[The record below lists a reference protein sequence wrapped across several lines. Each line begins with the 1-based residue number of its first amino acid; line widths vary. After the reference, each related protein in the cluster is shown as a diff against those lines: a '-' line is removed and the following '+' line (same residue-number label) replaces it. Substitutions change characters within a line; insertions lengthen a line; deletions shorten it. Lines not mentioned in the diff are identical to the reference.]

1 MTPARAR
8 TPAQTPETA
17 TPSSSVARLP
27 DVTAERASRFLD
39 HDFAHV
45 RIHADAEAERVTD
58 SLGARAATIGRDVYF
73 APGEY
78 RPGTH
83 EGERLIGH
91 ELAHVIQQEGGQPA
105 PGAALDPQA
114 AADRAGVAVAER
126 RPSRVGQPATPS
138 GLPALEPKPNTPT
151 VDAGTVAKTAPTTN
165 PTTNPAAPVKTW
177 DQRVTEAQAET
188 DLTVKSA
195 ALTALAQEALGAA
208 YTVKE
213 AGTTSPGQ
221 LAPADYALAPTINV
235 DVRLTSKKKTNG
247 NPVGDVAGHTFGPGP
262 SAQYCILGPKALKA
276 GSPMDVA
283 LYADHELYH
292 SRKPSAGELEV
303 WTDSFVH
310 YFIKTFGNQWA
321 PLIGYYDA
329 EKPDGAG
336 KFPQREATIT
346 ALDAYYQGLSDTVPA
361 GEKNSDKRKF
371 ILWFRRRISDRPGSA
386 FITDLSA
393 KTGVTATEPA
403 DAPAA
408 SKKP

>member
-1 MTPARAR
+1 MTPAHAR
-8 TPAQTPETA
+8 TPAQTPEAAAPASGVT
-17 TPSSSVARLP
+17 RLP
-27 DVTAERASRFLD
+27 EATEQRASRFLD

-45 RIHADAEAERVTD
+45 RVHADSEAERLTD
-58 SLGARAATIGRDVYF
+58 GLDARAATIGRDIYF
-73 APGEY
+73 APGEF
-78 RPGTH
+78 RPGTVD
-83 EGERLIGH
+83 GERLIGH
-91 ELAHVIQQEGGQPA
+91 ELAHVIQQEGGQPTS
-105 PGAALDPQA
+105 GATLDPQA
-114 AADRAGVAVAER
+114 AAELAGVAVAQG

-138 GLPALEPKPNTPT
+138 GRPALEPKPPAPT
-151 VDAGTVAKTAPTTN
+151 VDAGTVAKTTPTTN
-165 PTTNPAAPVKTW
+165 PVVAPVKSW
-177 DQRVTEAQAET
+177 DDRVTAAQAET

-195 ALTALAQEALGAA
+195 ALTALAQEALGTA

-213 AGTTSPGQ
+213 AGTTVADK
-221 LAPADYALAPTINV
+221 LDPADYALAPTINF

-247 NPVGDVAGHTFGPGP
+247 NPVGDVSGHTFGPGP

-310 YFIKTFGNQWA
+310 YFIKTFGNQWS

-329 EKPDGAG
+329 EKPDTAG

-346 ALDAYYQGLSDTVPA
+346 ALDTYYRGLSDTVPA

-403 DAPAA
+403 DTPAA
-408 SKKP
+408 PKKP

>member
-1 MTPARAR
+1 MTPVHARTSARAR
-8 TPAQTPETA
+8 DTSAPSPGSA
-17 TPSSSVARLP
+17 TLP
-27 DVTAERASRFLD
+27 DATSERATRLLA

-45 RIHADAEAERVTD
+45 RIHADEQAASLTD
-58 SLGARAATIGRDVYF
+58 GLGARAATIGRDIYF

-78 RPGTH
+78 RPGTFA
-83 EGERLIGH
+83 GDRLIGH
-91 ELAHVIQQEGGQPA
+91 ELAHVVQQDGGQPTREV
-105 PGAALDPQA
+105 PLDPQA
-114 AADRAGVAVAER
+114 AAEVAGAALAGQ
-126 RPSRVGQPATPS
+126 RPSRVGQPATAW
-138 GLPALEPKPNTPT
+138 GVPALEPKPATPT

-165 PTTNPAAPVKTW
+165 PLAAPVKTW
-177 DQRVTEAQAET
+177 DQRVSEAQVET

-195 ALTALAQEALGAA
+195 ALTALAQEALGTA

-235 DVRLTSKKKTNG
+235 DVRLNSKKKTNG

-262 SAQYCILGPKALKA
+262 GAQYCILGPKALKA
-276 GSPMDVA
+276 GSPQEVA

-310 YFIKTFGNQWA
+310 YFIKAFGNQWS
-321 PLIGYYDA
+321 PLIFYYDG
-329 EKPDGAG
+329 EKPDPAG

-346 ALDAYYQGLSDTVPA
+346 ALDTYYRGLSDTVPP
-361 GEKNSDKRKF
+361 GEKNSDRRKF
-371 ILWFRRRISDRPGSA
+371 ILWLRRRISDRPGSA
-386 FITDLSA
+386 FVADLSA

-403 DAPAA
+403 ATPAA
-408 SKKP
+408 LKKP

>member
-8 TPAQTPETA
+8 TPARTPETSA
-17 TPSSSVARLP
+17 PSTGGARLP
-27 DVTAERASRFLD
+27 EPTEQRASRFLE
-39 HDFAHV
+39 HDFAQV
-45 RIHADAEAERVTD
+45 RIHADAEAQRLTD
-58 SLGARAATIGRDVYF
+58 ELDARAATIGRDIYF
-73 APGEY
+73 ASGEY
-78 RPGTH
+78 RPGTLD
-83 EGERLIGH
+83 GERLIGH
-91 ELAHVIQQEGGQPA
+91 ELAHVIQQEGGQTGREA
-105 PGAALDPQA
+105 PRDPHSAAEL
-114 AADRAGVAVAER
+114 AGDAVAR
-126 RPSRVGQPATPS
+126 GRPSGVGQPATPA
-138 GLPALEPKPNTPT
+138 GRPALQPKPPVPT
-151 VDAGTVAKTAPTTN
+151 VDAGTGVKTAPTSN
-165 PTTNPAAPVKTW
+165 PIAPVKTW

-195 ALTALAQEALGAA
+195 ALTALAQEALGPA

-213 AGTTSPGQ
+213 AGTSSPGQ

-262 SAQYCILGPKALKA
+262 SAQYCILGPKALKP
-276 GSPMDVA
+276 GSPMEVA

-292 SRKPSAGELEV
+292 SRKPTAGELEV

-310 YFIKTFGNQWA
+310 YFIRTFGNQWA
-321 PLIGYYDA
+321 PLIAYYDA
-329 EKPDGAG
+329 ERPDGAG

-346 ALDAYYQGLSDTVPA
+346 ALDTYYRGLSDTVPA

-386 FITDLSA
+386 FVADLSA

-403 DAPAA
+403 ATPAA
-408 SKKP
+408 PKNP

>member
-1 MTPARAR
+1 
-8 TPAQTPETA
+8 
-17 TPSSSVARLP
+17 
-27 DVTAERASRFLD
+27 
-39 HDFAHV
+39 V
-45 RIHADAEAERVTD
+45 RVHADVEARRLTD
-58 SLGARAATIGRDVYF
+58 DLGARAATIGRDVYF

-91 ELAHVIQQEGGQPA
+91 ELAHVIQQEGGQSGV
-105 PGAALDPQA
+105 GATRDPQA
-114 AADRAGVAVAER
+114 AAELAGVAVAER
-126 RPSRVGQPATPS
+126 RPARIGQPATMA
-138 GLPALEPKPNTPT
+138 GVPALEPKPKAPT

-165 PTTNPAAPVKTW
+165 PVAPPAKTW

-188 DLTVKSA
+188 DLTVKST
-195 ALTALAQEALGAA
+195 ALTALAQEALGTA

-213 AGTTSPGQ
+213 AGTSSPGQ
-221 LAPADYALAPTINV
+221 LAPADYALAPTINF
-235 DVRLTSKKKTNG
+235 DVRLNTKNKTNG
-247 NPVGDVAGHTFGPGP
+247 KPVGDVAGHTFGPGP
-262 SAQYCILGPKALKA
+262 SAQYCILGPKALKP

-292 SRKPSAGELEV
+292 SRKPTAGELEV

-346 ALDAYYQGLSDTVPA
+346 ALDAYYRGLSDTVPA
-361 GEKNSDKRKF
+361 GERNSDKRKF

-386 FITDLSA
+386 FVTDLSA
-393 KTGVTATEPA
+393 KTGVTATQPA
-403 DAPAA
+403 SSTAGPKAP
-408 SKKP
+408 